1 MTSKKLYNKK
11 GFTMVELLVTLAI
24 MVVLAGVA
32 SMSLLAYNDYA
43 TFKRQNEYAQSLFV
57 AAQNALTRY
66 SENGELEG
74 IERQIEKYG
83 LPLEKEMLRD
93 GAAGQFNYEDR
104 LYTIVLNKDGTA
116 LNSNGSEEPN
126 PILQSIFEQIFGPYV
141 YDKSIL
147 SDASVAIE
155 FDPRSGVVYSVLYS
169 DVKQGFV
176 YGEDEGRDDGHV
188 SISYREEEARR
199 GRKVGYY
206 GIVELSDETSRTK
219 EKPVIDWVRLVNGD
233 SLSLEF
239 RLTDKYAE
247 KATGALDY
255 ELTVYHSET
264 QKPMLSLTIRRIPSV
279 TGEAGVLLD
288 YDSLKLKA
296 EVTAYNMAGEKA
308 GDPVEYQFAAY
319 VDENKVIHLLLDS
332 VDLSAETGETPAAL
346 KDTYSFRRFGLEK
359 NWDDNIT
366 RDIFVKVRAK
376 GSKYKTS
383 AWKSSNT
390 ENAYFA
396 SEKHGTANDTV
407 LSAEYGVANAR
418 HLYNI
423 RFEEERNT
431 TGKQY
436 SFTYNLTDSFAW
448 SGEGGIFRGLLGS
461 EIFRSGAVVPESAG
475 EGEDLVYTAFPS
487 IEKLKLGHSF
497 TSPSQTKTISG
508 LVLQG
513 GTGLGLFGT
522 NEGSITKVT
531 LENAQVSGKNS
542 VGSFC
547 GVNKGKVEEL
557 TTIGGSVSGNQDVGG
572 IVGKDETT
580 AQKDNEEIPQRIY
593 QNLHN
598 GSDVSGHRYVGG
610 IVGRLAAPDEGR
622 ASLLDCTNTGLILAK
637 IGADTDLTQAIRE
650 GISDALEEKIKNGN
664 TGVTIDGNN
673 TSSADNLYHMFQ
685 QQNNGYPLLN
695 SYDEAVLTQLL
706 KDTKLLISGYK
717 YATVEENVAAYCS
730 DHRWVPCAVKDPNG
744 VIIKNGQRYSIVL
757 VTRKIGESETN
768 KQNSE
773 FVYYR
778 GNYYYRIH
786 PHTGQIT
793 SSTYVNMTSSISD
806 LDNWNMYTPE
816 ISTGQLNPVEGTTT
830 FKNEPSY
837 LGGIVGFADGKGVSG
852 TGKGFTIENCVS
864 TPSADA
870 EQIRTLLEED
880 AAYEQETEHAGDHL
894 PLLGVYAGGIAGYA
908 DKAVITGCSTEG
920 GYVVGSH
927 YVGGILGFGEET
939 ELKGGSSNAANAVGR
954 YFVGG
959 VVGANCLPQRDTTNK
974 NVLDAN
980 GFVRV
985 STNASTDTVL
995 DNWTNRGVV
1004 VATKTYGGGLTG
1016 YNAGVVKDCGSDV
1029 EPSGFMQEVSQTY
1042 GGSQLGGLVG
1052 YNCGSLTSESLSG
1065 ITAYVAGKDYI
1076 GGLIGYND
1084 ALENTAFYGYS
1095 FAGGSVIGRDFV
1107 GGIAGVNLSPN
1118 LYRHEEAAGE
1128 KPGWEM
1134 HTLYS
1139 NPNLVQGRYCVGGA
1153 VGGNLLY
1160 QAEANANDP
1169 VYASFDADNFLGK
1182 VEADAFA
1189 GGFIGLNMMV
1199 ENPDDAR
1206 SVTKLITDCSSAA
1219 ADASAGERQKA
1230 LEEAVG
1236 ELDSVGSKEAG
1247 SSGIE
1252 SSGTVMKITGQKD
1265 GNRSHLGGI
1274 TAKVYV
1280 GGILGYNVQDTSLEI
1295 SSLINGTPVTATG
1308 FLIAEELT
1316 GTDNLD
1322 LYADNAKKTYSYA
1335 GGIVGKCS
1343 ESMKI
1348 TNCSADDTG
1357 RVISSGTYTGGLV
1370 EVNEGSINLCKAASL
1385 GQQTQ
1390 NYVGGIVGLNKPQG
1404 SIVKPELNGKTVTGK
1419 NMVGGI
1425 AADNY
1430 GTVTGVSADSEGK
1443 IELRGTVYGYGENV
1457 GGIAGYS
1464 HNPTPDEGTELK
1476 PEDKKA
1482 SVSDFVLA
1490 VNLYGAGVNAGGG
1503 IGNNEGEMGGISYVE
1518 SAGSSYQ
1525 IQGDTNVGGI
1535 VGRYSYTTSSGG
1547 TGEQEAKLTG
1557 LYNIARVTAN
1567 YGYAGGIA
1575 GVIEGKA
1582 RVENCSSTGTVSVL
1596 GEKSEHITAAGGIT
1610 GHLREGSISHC
1621 TDTGSVEALK
1631 GAAGGIVGINNGTVA
1646 DCTVKDS
1653 GTPGSLN
1660 AVTLTVNGRTHAGGI
1675 AGQNTGKINGCEVDG
1690 LKLTTPG
1697 DRNGGYL
1704 GGIAGENAKA
1714 APDKGAAESEAEA
1727 PEITGFSV
1735 RLLKVATGSSGVAAG
1750 GVAGLNGEGAKV
1762 TGAAGTVNV
1771 DTVELG
1777 FTAQD
1782 LNHFGYLGGAM
1793 GKNLGEAVNCSLKTV
1808 TVLGTANDPANPP
1821 KFSLSYDYE
1830 TEGAEIY
1837 GYGGLVGVNGTSDS
1851 RNPVGAVV
1859 SDCVLNGVKVSVIGA
1874 SGNIACAGGAAGV
1887 NGKTAKIKN
1896 VILADASTDK
1906 NAACSVTASDIAH
1919 IGGMVGYNYG
1929 LLERIGKP
1937 REAKFGD
1944 GSTTESETARRAS
1957 GDDVTVM
1964 TVKAN
1969 KGHTGGLV
1977 GYNKS
1982 TGQLIDCATGK
1993 KWSVTID
2000 QDSQDTG
2007 AGGIIGYNSSSA
2019 EILRCDNWAPIEKN
2033 SGNSVGGIAGR
2044 NEVANGNWYM
2054 EDCNNFGTIDG
2065 KRTGGII
2072 GCLKYNGGTLYNC
2085 SNYGAVIGSSD
2096 PSGGILGMV
2105 YSNTA
2110 NEVLTIT
2117 SCKNYGSLA
2126 DGSSSHVGGIVGL
2139 IHSRCVNFTA
2149 EISDCVNTGVVKV
2162 SKTASAGIVA
2172 GGESKTPAKGY
2183 EKTLVIKNCKNYGIP
2198 TGHSMTDQFSGI
2210 LYEADKVSANN
2221 VLIVDCFGAAGLA
2234 YRNGELNSLIQYP
2247 IAPDGLIEKD
2257 TTNKWNNYWFTN
2269 AERAKSSIP
2278 GITVESGI
2286 YNSQDLMNIVDGDKS
2301 SSCVFKAS
2309 SGSGNEVKITLNF
2322 EKPITF
2328 STAEFYLTGDLSTS
2342 EKNTLSYVANSGD
2355 EPVEFGEFVEIE
2367 GSDGKFYRAEGSEV
2381 TASQVIFTI
2390 KAKNSNTPFTLFEL
2404 GFDGQVGENAFIS
2417 GVSGDEDISFR
2428 YGVGEALY
2436 LEESGSGK
2444 TYDAF
2449 HFNGADP
2456 VIQDLTFGGQDFY
2469 GFAHKDYG
2477 LTLIHDLYV
2486 LGKDSNNPRQKTYLE
2501 IDGKLYVGEDDV
2513 PQTPKNLALSDLGGK
2528 LELTWDCDNPAGY
2541 KYEIVVTK
2549 SDEDGKRLDAEA
2561 RSYFVFDKRFQYST
2575 VGLEGRTLWFK
2586 VKAYSRSGK
2595 PSDPEFSTELK
2606 YEVPAQTLPVP
2617 EVHFLL
2623 NGLGDK
2629 DQYRMEVVNAAAY
2642 QYCGE
2647 VTITAS
2653 IRPTNGGDTKT
2664 YELKLKDGKM
2674 SDPPTYVDCGSGKD
2688 NYMISVQAVQDPKP
2702 EDPEKQ
2708 YGNSPNSTRESMM
2721 PSVSNYKK
2729 DPMAN
2734 VSFPNQDQKL
2744 GFHGTMP
2751 ETLAYHVAMKSLSDT
2766 SYSTYY
2772 RSEFIATD
2780 ISSAGLGVPVA
2791 YASSIQSVAA
2801 AASNWATTILN
2812 NLPAD
2817 LMTQMEDGKQK
2828 YQDVMVRSYPIFMAN
2843 QIVYT
2848 GFDLGTE
2855 FTAENLKALKVS
2867 GDGKIDDNGS
2877 PLISVAEDG
2886 TKTLVPGYIIFKTGE
2901 DSYTL
2906 SFNVLIK
2913 GVANGTQVINVKSYS
2928 EDLSQKKA
2936 YAPPDI
2942 TELTYDPQTET
2953 LSASWTSK
2961 LQGTQTTLETGTASY
2976 RYTLTGE
2983 TKDGALVEIESGTLT
2998 APIDPDGGAPYSKTW
3013 NSTETASWN
3022 YTHVTLRVDRL
3033 GTVNGNG
3040 VTQTFGST
3048 ASKTTETR
3056 LRLSTITAPSA
3067 QLLDKDGI
3075 QYRVS
3080 WNGLNDAEELEA
3092 LSHYELTVKA
3102 TIKAEDGT
3110 EHEVTALYRTNEADG
3125 LNEAGPKEPV
3135 RVIDLN
3141 SITGTDSGGSAYT
3154 GSVVPL
3160 STVTLSVRAI
3170 ALDDEDHKT
3179 YGSGLPGVEY
3189 SFVLPQRLTVPDL
3202 SKLTLTPDSSG
3213 ILSVFDFDTVGF
3225 TFNFDG
3231 TESPDKDAYGKY
3243 QMAVTAVT
3251 HDNVETVLFTTD
3263 SPLVMKG
3270 SYLNSASC
3278 TLSKSQDLTA
3288 QFAGGSLKVKLRA
3301 VSDRNVS
3308 SLWSEEKTF
3317 MLPKVQVD
3325 AVDMAAAIGTKET
3338 DVTAFENDEESL
3350 EKVKVKRDVFTWE
3363 QAEYTGGYSFELNR
3377 ITGDEAAKTDKAE
3390 LTLDENNVPSLTF
3403 TDADGVPQ
3411 PDGSMKE
3418 EPKEII
3424 PIKVTSGSTDTYT
3437 FTMNTRRAGL
3447 LDSSSQLTPYEL
3459 KLDTVLEVQVTRGED
3474 GDVRSVKYTLLLPDA
3489 VAPLNGNDW
3498 PQQPLFFY
3506 SAVSITS
3513 HPVNL
3518 NAYVDSDTVRA
3529 ERGDSDSSFIEVLA
3543 AALTEL
3549 RQEGQKEAAEE
3560 QQESAQAAASLP
3572 EPQGTPT
3579 PEPEPAA
3586 PAGTPEPSL
3595 SPEPSLLPEQEE
3607 QAPAESPSSASSA
3620 GPEP

>member
-93 GAAGQFNYEDR
+93 GAADQFNYEDR

-116 LNSNGSEEPN
+116 LNSSGSEEPN

-296 EVTAYNMAGEKA
+296 EVTAYDMAGEKA

-390 ENAYFA
+390 ENAYFT

-423 RFEEERNT
+423 RFEEERNI

-436 SFTYNLTDSFAW
+436 GFTYNLTDSFAW

-475 EGEDLVYTAFPS
+475 EGENLVYTAFPS

-637 IGADTDLTQAIRE
+637 IGADTDLTQAINDRITDAVQE
-650 GISDALEEKIKNGN
+650 AVDAGKKISITSYDVN
-664 TGVTIDGNN
+664 TNEYN
-673 TSSADNLYHMFQ
+673 MYSMFQ
-685 QQNNGYPLLN
+685 TVNRDFTDLSPDGYPLFN

-706 KDTKLLISGYK
+706 ADTGLSINGYSS
-717 YATVEENVAAYCS
+717 VEEYCTA
-730 DHRWVPCAVKDPNG
+730 HKWVPCAVKDPNG
-744 VIIKNGQRYSIVL
+744 IFISNDAAGNVHNYSVIL
-757 VTRKIGESETN
+757 VSRKISSSATSA
-768 KQNSE
+768 QRSE
-773 FVYYR
+773 FAYYN
-778 GNYYYRIH
+778 GKYYY
-786 PHTGQIT
+786 HTNTRNTGVKIEEDSLTNRET
-793 SSTYVNMTSSISD
+793 SIDWYTDPTK
-806 LDNWNMYTPE
+806 NWFEYTPE

-959 VVGANCLPQRDTTNK
+959 VVGANCLPQRDTTK

-1160 QAEANANDP
+1160 QAVANANDP
-1169 VYASFDADNFLGK
+1169 VDASFDADNFLGK

-1199 ENPDDAR
+1199 KAPDDAR

-1219 ADASAGERQKA
+1219 ADASAEERQKA

-1236 ELDSVGSKEAG
+1236 ELASVGSKEAG

-1343 ESMKI
+1343 ENMKI

-1430 GTVTGVSADSEGK
+1430 GTVTGVSADFEGK

-1476 PEDKKA
+1476 PADKKA
-1482 SVSDFVLA
+1482 SVSEFVLA
-1490 VNLYGAGVNAGGG
+1490 VNLYGTGVNAGGG
-1503 IGNNEGEMGGISYVE
+1503 IGNNEGEMSGISYVE
-1518 SAGSSYQ
+1518 SAGNSYQ

-1547 TGEQEAKLTG
+1547 TGEQEAMLTG

-1596 GEKSEHITAAGGIT
+1596 GEKSAHITAAGGIT

-1621 TDTGSVEALK
+1621 TDIGNVEALK

-1660 AVTLTVNGRTHAGGI
+1660 AVTLTVNGGTHAGGI
-1675 AGQNTGKINGCEVDG
+1675 AGQNTGKINGCKVDG

-1714 APDKGAAESEAEA
+1714 APDKGAAASEAEA

-1735 RLLKVATGSSGVAAG
+1735 RLLKVTTGSSSVAAG

-1782 LNHFGYLGGAM
+1782 LNHFGYLGGAV

-1837 GYGGLVGVNGTSDS
+1837 GYGGLVGVNGTADS

-1896 VILADASTDK
+1896 VTLADASTDK

-1944 GSTTESETARRAS
+1944 GSTTVSEEARRAS

-2019 EILRCDNWAPIEKN
+2019 EILRCDNWTPVTKTTN
-2033 SGNSVGGIAGR
+2033 GNSVGGIAGR

-2054 EDCNNFGTIDG
+2054 EDCNNFGTITG

-2072 GCLKYNGGTLYNC
+2072 GCMKYNGGTLYNC
-2085 SNYGAVIGSSD
+2085 SNYGAVNGSSD

-2105 YSNTA
+2105 YSNTQ
-2110 NEVLTIT
+2110 NEVLNIAA
-2117 SCKNYGSLA
+2117 CKNFGGVSC
-2126 DGSSSHVGGIVGL
+2126 DKSSSSQTGGIVGQVPA
-2139 IHSRCVNFTA
+2139 RCVKFTVI
-2149 EISDCVNTGVVKV
+2149 ISDCINTGVIRRAADGTK
-2162 SKTASAGIVA
+2162 ASAGIIA
-2172 GGESKTPAKGY
+2172 DFEAPSEATGY
-2183 EKTLVIKNCKNYGIP
+2183 DKALLIKNCKNYGLP
-2198 TGHSMTDQFSGI
+2198 TGNEAKTQLFGGI
-2210 LYEADKVSANN
+2210 AHKVNKNN
-2221 VLIVDCFGAAGLA
+2221 LVQIEDCFGVAGLA

-2247 IAPDGLIEKD
+2247 IAPENVMPKD
-2257 TTNKWNNYWFTN
+2257 TENKYGNFWLTD
-2269 AERAKSSIP
+2269 AERAKSSVP
-2278 GITVESGI
+2278 GIEVEGGT
-2286 YNSQDLMNIVDGDKS
+2286 YDSQKLAALVDGNTDT
-2301 SSCVFKAS
+2301 SCEFTAY
-2309 SGSGNEVKITLNF
+2309 GTGNEVKITLRF
-2322 EKPITF
+2322 ASPITF
-2328 STAEFYLTGDLSTS
+2328 RTAELYLTGKLSPS
-2342 EKNTLSYVANSGD
+2342 DKVSLSYIPAQGGGFQ
-2355 EPVEFGEFVEIE
+2355 EFGYFEDPLVDDPNKYQVTGEQ
-2367 GSDGKFYRAEGSEV
+2367 EV
-2381 TASQVIFTI
+2381 TASQVTFSI
-2390 KAKNSNTPFTLFEL
+2390 KAQNKIPFTVFEL
-2404 GFDGQVGENAFIS
+2404 GFNGQIGENAFL
-2417 GVSGDEDISFR
+2417 GAGTAWNDDLSFQ
-2428 YGVGEALY
+2428 YGVGQALY
-2436 LEESGSGK
+2436 LEE
-2444 TYDAF
+2444 TDTAENRYDAYF
-2449 HFNGADP
+2449 YYGADP
-2456 VIQDLTFGGQDFY
+2456 VLQNLTFGGQDFY
-2469 GFAHKDYG
+2469 GFTHKDYG
-2477 LTLIHDLYV
+2477 IDLIHDLYV

-2549 SDEDGKRLDAEA
+2549 SDEDGNRLDAEA

-2595 PSDPEFSTELK
+2595 PSDPEFSEELK

-2664 YELKLKDGKM
+2664 CELKLKDGRM
-2674 SDPPTYVDCGSGKD
+2674 LDPTYVDCGSGKN
-2688 NYMISVQAVQDPKP
+2688 NYMITVQAVQDPKP

-2721 PSVSNYKK
+2721 PSASNYKK

-2734 VSFPNQDQKL
+2734 VNFPNQDQKL

-2828 YQDVMVRSYPIFMAN
+2828 YQDVMVRSYPISMAN

-2867 GDGKIDDNGS
+2867 NDGKIDENGS
-2877 PLISVAEDG
+2877 SLISVAEDG

-2913 GVANGTQVINVKSYS
+2913 GVANGTQVINVKNYP

-2942 TELTYDPQTET
+2942 TELKYDPQAET

-2998 APIDPDGGAPYSKTW
+2998 APIGPDGGAPYLKTW

-3033 GTVNGNG
+3033 GTVDGNG

-3092 LSHYELTVKA
+3092 LFYYELTVKA
-3102 TIKAEDGT
+3102 TIEAEDGT
-3110 EHEVTALYRTNEADG
+3110 EHAVTALYRTNVADG
-3125 LNEAGPKEPV
+3125 LNAAGPKEPV

-3141 SITGTDSGGSAYT
+3141 SITGTDSGGTYT

-3170 ALDDEDHKT
+3170 ALDDDMHKT

-3202 SKLTLTPDSSG
+3202 SKLTLTPDGSG

-3231 TESPDKDAYGKY
+3231 SESPDKDAYGKY

-3251 HDNVETVLFTTD
+3251 RSGEETVLFTTD

-3338 DVTAFENDEESL
+3338 DVTAIEDNEESTV
-3350 EKVKVKRDVFTWE
+3350 KVKVKRDVFTWE

-3403 TDADGVPQ
+3403 TDADGVLQ
-3411 PDGSMKE
+3411 PDGSTKA
-3418 EPKEII
+3418 EPKEIT
-3424 PIKVTSGSTDTYT
+3424 PIKATSGNTVTYT

-3447 LDSSSQLTPYEL
+3447 LDSSSHSTRFAL
-3459 KLDTVLEVQVTRGED
+3459 KLDEMLDVTADSYDYASEQAMNRL
-3474 GDVRSVKYTLLLPDA
+3474 VTLLEPCMLILMGFM
-3489 VAPLNGNDW
+3489 VG
-3498 PQQPLFFY
+3498 
-3506 SAVSITS
+3506 
-3513 HPVNL
+3513 
-3518 NAYVDSDTVRA
+3518 
-3529 ERGDSDSSFIEVLA
+3529 FIMLA
-3543 AALTEL
+3543 I
-3549 RQEGQKEAAEE
+3549 
-3560 QQESAQAAASLP
+3560 
-3572 EPQGTPT
+3572 
-3579 PEPEPAA
+3579 
-3586 PAGTPEPSL
+3586 
-3595 SPEPSLLPEQEE
+3595 LLPIFGSYNAIEQ
-3607 QAPAESPSSASSA
+3607 SATYY
-3620 GPEP
+3620 

>member
-93 GAAGQFNYEDR
+93 GAADQFNYEDR

-116 LNSNGSEEPN
+116 LNSSGSEEPN

-332 VDLSAETGETPAAL
+332 VDLSAETGKTPAAL

-423 RFEEERNT
+423 RFEEERNI

-436 SFTYNLTDSFAW
+436 GFTYNLTDSFAW

-475 EGEDLVYTAFPS
+475 EGENLVYTAFPS

-637 IGADTDLTQAIRE
+637 IGADTDLTQAINDRITDAVQE
-650 GISDALEEKIKNGN
+650 AVDAGKKISITSYDVN
-664 TGVTIDGNN
+664 TNEYN
-673 TSSADNLYHMFQ
+673 MYSMFQ
-685 QQNNGYPLLN
+685 TVNRDFTDLSPDGYPLFN

-706 KDTKLLISGYK
+706 ADTGLSINGYSS
-717 YATVEENVAAYCS
+717 VEEYCTA
-730 DHRWVPCAVKDPNG
+730 HKWVPCAVKDPNG
-744 VIIKNGQRYSIVL
+744 IFISNDAAGNVHNYSVIL
-757 VTRKIGESETN
+757 VSRKISSSATSA
-768 KQNSE
+768 QRSE
-773 FVYYR
+773 FAYYN
-778 GNYYYRIH
+778 GKYYY
-786 PHTGQIT
+786 HTNTRNTGVKIEEDSLTNRET
-793 SSTYVNMTSSISD
+793 SIDWYTDPTK
-806 LDNWNMYTPE
+806 NWFEYTPE

-959 VVGANCLPQRDTTNK
+959 VVGANCLPQRDTTK

-1160 QAEANANDP
+1160 QAVANANDP
-1169 VYASFDADNFLGK
+1169 VDASFDADNFLGK

-1199 ENPDDAR
+1199 KAPDDAR

-1219 ADASAGERQKA
+1219 ADASAEERQKA

-1236 ELDSVGSKEAG
+1236 ELASVGSKEAG

-1370 EVNEGSINLCKAASL
+1370 EVNEGSINLCKAANL

-1430 GTVTGVSADSEGK
+1430 GTVTGVSEDSEGK

-1482 SVSDFVLA
+1482 SVSEFVLA
-1490 VNLYGAGVNAGGG
+1490 VNLYGTGVNAGGG
-1503 IGNNEGEMGGISYVE
+1503 IGNNEGEMSDISYVE
-1518 SAGSSYQ
+1518 SAGNSYQ

-1535 VGRYSYTTSSGG
+1535 VGRYSYTISSGG

-1596 GEKSEHITAAGGIT
+1596 GKKSAHITAAGGIT

-1660 AVTLTVNGRTHAGGI
+1660 AVTLTVNGGTHAGGI
-1675 AGQNTGKINGCEVDG
+1675 AGQNTGKINGCKVDG

-1727 PEITGFSV
+1727 PEITRFSV
-1735 RLLKVATGSSGVAAG
+1735 RLLKVTTGSSSVAAG

-1782 LNHFGYLGGAM
+1782 LNHFGYLGGAV

-1837 GYGGLVGVNGTSDS
+1837 GYGGLVGVNGTADS

-1859 SDCVLNGVKVSVIGA
+1859 SNCVLNGVKVSVIGA

-1896 VILADASTDK
+1896 VTLADASTDK

-1919 IGGMVGYNYG
+1919 TGGMVGYNYG
-1929 LLERIGKP
+1929 LLERIGKS

-1944 GSTTESETARRAS
+1944 GSTTESEAARRAS
-1957 GDDVTVM
+1957 GDDATVM
-1964 TVKAN
+1964 TVETS
-1969 KGHTGGLV
+1969 KGHTGGIV

-1993 KWSVTID
+1993 KWSVKANNHS
-2000 QDSQDTG
+2000 QDSG

-2019 EILRCDNWAPIEKN
+2019 EILRCDNWAAVTKN
-2033 SGNSVGGIAGR
+2033 VIGDSAAGIAGR

-2054 EDCNNFGTIDG
+2054 EDCNNFGAIDG
-2065 KRTGGII
+2065 RRTGGII

-2085 SNYGAVIGSSD
+2085 SNYGAVKGSSD

-2162 SKTASAGIVA
+2162 GGTASAGIVA

-2210 LYEADKVSANN
+2210 LYEADKVSTNN
-2221 VLIVDCFGAAGLA
+2221 VLLVDCFGAAGLT

-2257 TTNKWNNYWFTN
+2257 TTNEWNNYWFTN
-2269 AERAKSSIP
+2269 AERTKSSIP

-2286 YNSQDLMNIVDGDKS
+2286 YNKQDLINIVDGDKN
-2301 SSCVFKAS
+2301 SSCVFQAS

-2342 EKNTLSYVANSGD
+2342 EKNTLFYVVNPGD
-2355 EPVEFGEFVEIE
+2355 TPVEFGEFVEIE
-2367 GSDGKFYRAEGSEV
+2367 GSDGEFYRAKGAEV
-2381 TASQVIFTI
+2381 TASQVIFSI
-2390 KAKNSNTPFTLFEL
+2390 KAKNPNMPLTLFEL

-2436 LEESGSGK
+2436 LEESGSGN

-2449 HFNGADP
+2449 RFNGADP

-2469 GFAHKDYG
+2469 GFTHKDYG

-2513 PQTPKNLALSDLGGK
+2513 PQTPEKLALSDLGGK

-2595 PSDPEFSTELK
+2595 PSAPEFSEELK

-2623 NGLGDK
+2623 TGLGDK

-2642 QYCGE
+2642 QYCGK

-2653 IRPTNGGDTKT
+2653 IRPTDGGGTKT
-2664 YELKLKDGKM
+2664 YELKLEDGKM
-2674 SDPPTYVDCGSGKD
+2674 LDPTYVACGSGKD
-2688 NYMISVQAVQDPKP
+2688 NYMITVQAVQDPIP

-2721 PSVSNYKK
+2721 PKIENYVNSAKNAY
-2729 DPMAN
+2729 MAAIRN
-2734 VSFPNQDQKL
+2734 TNLAGGEETL
-2744 GFHGTMP
+2744 GFRGASP
-2751 ETLAYHVAMKSLSDT
+2751 EELAYRLEMVQSGKYA
-2766 SYSTYY
+2766 TYY
-2772 RSEFIATD
+2772 RSEFLATD
-2780 ISSAGLGVPVA
+2780 NSSDGLGVPVA
-2791 YASSIQSVAA
+2791 YAFSDLSVPGTVDTYAPA
-2801 AASNWATTILN
+2801 VLN

-2817 LMTQMEDGKQK
+2817 LMTQLENGEQK
-2828 YQDVMVRSYPIFMAN
+2828 YQNAMVRSYPISMAN

-2848 GFDLGTE
+2848 GFDLGKE
-2855 FTAENLKALKVS
+2855 FTVENLKALKVS
-2867 GDGKIDDNGS
+2867 NDGKIDENGS

-2886 TKTLVPGYIIFKTGE
+2886 TKTLAPGYIIFKTGE

-2906 SFNVLIK
+2906 SFNVLVK
-2913 GVANGTQVINVKSYS
+2913 DAGTQEKNQVRIFQ

-2998 APIDPDGGAPYSKTW
+2998 APILSNGGAPCSKTW

-3033 GTVNGNG
+3033 GTVNGSG

-3102 TIKAEDGT
+3102 TIEAEDGT
-3110 EHEVTALYRTNEADG
+3110 EHAVTALYRTNVADG

-3189 SFVLPQRLTVPDL
+3189 SFVLPQRLTVPNL
-3202 SKLTLTPDSSG
+3202 SKLTLTPDGSE

-3308 SLWSEEKTF
+3308 SLWSEEKEF
-3317 MLPKVQVD
+3317 KLPQVQVD

-3338 DVTAFENDEESL
+3338 DVTAFEDKEESTV
-3350 EKVKVKRDVFTWE
+3350 KVKVKRDVFTWE

-3403 TDADGVPQ
+3403 TDADGVLQ
-3411 PDGSMKE
+3411 PDGSTKA

-3424 PIKVTSGSTDTYT
+3424 PIKAISGNTDTYT

-3447 LDSSSQLTPYEL
+3447 LDSSSHSTRFAL
-3459 KLDTVLEVQVTRGED
+3459 KLDEMLDVTADSYDYASEQAMNRL
-3474 GDVRSVKYTLLLPDA
+3474 VTLLEPCMLILMGFM
-3489 VAPLNGNDW
+3489 VG
-3498 PQQPLFFY
+3498 
-3506 SAVSITS
+3506 
-3513 HPVNL
+3513 
-3518 NAYVDSDTVRA
+3518 
-3529 ERGDSDSSFIEVLA
+3529 FIMLA
-3543 AALTEL
+3543 I
-3549 RQEGQKEAAEE
+3549 
-3560 QQESAQAAASLP
+3560 
-3572 EPQGTPT
+3572 
-3579 PEPEPAA
+3579 
-3586 PAGTPEPSL
+3586 
-3595 SPEPSLLPEQEE
+3595 LLPIFGSYNAIEQ
-3607 QAPAESPSSASSA
+3607 SATYY
-3620 GPEP
+3620 

>member
-1 MTSKKLYNKK
+1 MAGKKLYNKK

-436 SFTYNLTDSFAW
+436 GFTYNLTDSFAW

-475 EGEDLVYTAFPS
+475 EGENLVYTAFPS

-580 AQKDNEEIPQRIY
+580 AQKDDEGNPQRIY

-673 TSSADNLYHMFQ
+673 TSSADNMYHMFQ

-706 KDTKLLISGYK
+706 KDTKLPISGYK
-717 YATVEENVAAYCS
+717 DYATVEENVAAYCS
-730 DHRWVPCAVKDPNG
+730 DHRWVPCALKDENG
-744 VIIKNGQRYSIVL
+744 NITKNGQKYSIVL
-757 VTRKIGESETN
+757 VTRKLGTSETSG
-768 KQNSE
+768 QTSE
-773 FVYYR
+773 FVYFK
-778 GNYYYRIH
+778 GNYYYHLNWNGTAIANNAV
-786 PHTGQIT
+786 
-793 SSTYVNMTSSISD
+793 VNMTGTIENISTGD
-806 LDNWNMYTPE
+806 WRVYTPE

-959 VVGANCLPQRDTTNK
+959 VVGANCLPQRDTTK

-1160 QAEANANDP
+1160 QAVANANDP
-1169 VYASFDADNFLGK
+1169 VDASFDADNFLGK

-1199 ENPDDAR
+1199 KAPDDAR

-1219 ADASAGERQKA
+1219 ADASAEERQKA

-1236 ELDSVGSKEAG
+1236 ELDAVGSKEAG

-1370 EVNEGSINLCKAASL
+1370 EVNEGSINLCKAANL

-1476 PEDKKA
+1476 PADKKA
-1482 SVSDFVLA
+1482 SVSEFVLA
-1490 VNLYGAGVNAGGG
+1490 VNLYGTGVNAGGG
-1503 IGNNEGEMGGISYVE
+1503 IGNNEGEMSGISYVE
-1518 SAGSSYQ
+1518 SAGNSYQ

-1596 GEKSEHITAAGGIT
+1596 GEKSAHITAAGGIT

-1660 AVTLTVNGRTHAGGI
+1660 AVTLTVNGGTRAGGI
-1675 AGQNTGKINGCEVDG
+1675 AGQNTGKINGCKVDG

-1727 PEITGFSV
+1727 PEITRFSV
-1735 RLLKVATGSSGVAAG
+1735 RLLKVTTGSSSVAVG

-1782 LNHFGYLGGAM
+1782 LNHFGYLGGAV

-1837 GYGGLVGVNGTSDS
+1837 GYGGLVGVNGTADS

-1896 VILADASTDK
+1896 VTLADASTDK

-1919 IGGMVGYNYG
+1919 TGGMVGYNYG

-1944 GSTTESETARRAS
+1944 GSTTVSEEARRAS

-2054 EDCNNFGTIDG
+2054 EDCNNFGTIKG
-2065 KRTGGII
+2065 VRIGGII
-2072 GCLKYNGGTLYNC
+2072 GCMKYNGGTLYNC
-2085 SNYGAVIGSSD
+2085 SNYGKIAGTSQY
-2096 PSGGILGMV
+2096 SGGVLGMV

-2110 NEVLTIT
+2110 NEALYIT
-2117 SCKNYGSLA
+2117 SCKNYGNMASCTGNSA
-2126 DGSSSHVGGIVGL
+2126 GGIIGT
-2139 IHSRCVNFTA
+2139 ISNRCVSFTTT
-2149 EISDCVNTGVVKV
+2149 ITDCVNTGVI
-2162 SKTASAGIVA
+2162 STGTTYSAGIVA
-2172 GGESKTPAKGY
+2172 ENSAASGMGDGQ
-2183 EKTLVIKNCKNYGIP
+2183 VMVVRNCRN
-2198 TGHSMTDQFSGI
+2198 
-2210 LYEADKVSANN
+2210 
-2221 VLIVDCFGAAGLA
+2221 FGLPST
-2234 YRNGELNSLIQYP
+2234 LNSDKFKGIADHLREAGKCVLQDNIGVAGVTSGNNSVKYP
-2247 IAPDGLIEKD
+2247 IANSGVAQDGNYWLTDMKRPDPNASICSVTIEPEGLVKADDVSKLFDGDLQTKTDEIEVQGSANDLTITVTFDKEVTASTVSLYSEGSINTNGNNSMVKYSESDTGEFKDFGQFKPVENQEYQYVAKSDSEKRLKRIQMDFKLTNGSLAIQELVFRDENGVDLLFGGGTVEKEDTSQYGKGTAYYLELQQNSDSVYDAYLYDGTKVLTGLTFGGKKFSEFTHNQNADLFVLGQANNLRQTTYLEIDKKLYASEDEAPNTPFNLNTEDLGGKVELTWECEDSTATKKPPYQYRVEVQKPDG
-2257 TTNKWNNYWFTN
+2257 
-2269 AERAKSSIP
+2269 
-2278 GITVESGI
+2278 TVRT
-2286 YNSQDLMNIVDGDKS
+2286 YMVFDKR
-2301 SSCVFKAS
+2301 
-2309 SGSGNEVKITLNF
+2309 F
-2322 EKPITF
+2322 EF
-2328 STAEFYLTGDLSTS
+2328 STAEFEPDQVLVFRVWAVSRAG
-2342 EKNTLSYVANSGD
+2342 TLSANYAQL
-2355 EPVEFGEFVEIE
+2355 EYKIKKTLPIP
-2367 GSDGKFYRAEGSEV
+2367 EV
-2381 TASQVIFTI
+2381 RFIL
-2390 KAKNSNTPFTLFEL
+2390 NT
-2404 GFDGQVGENAFIS
+2404 FDGN
-2417 GVSGDEDISFR
+2417 
-2428 YGVGEALY
+2428 
-2436 LEESGSGK
+2436 
-2444 TYDAF
+2444 
-2449 HFNGADP
+2449 
-2456 VIQDLTFGGQDFY
+2456 
-2469 GFAHKDYG
+2469 
-2477 LTLIHDLYV
+2477 
-2486 LGKDSNNPRQKTYLE
+2486 
-2501 IDGKLYVGEDDV
+2501 
-2513 PQTPKNLALSDLGGK
+2513 
-2528 LELTWDCDNPAGY
+2528 
-2541 KYEIVVTK
+2541 
-2549 SDEDGKRLDAEA
+2549 
-2561 RSYFVFDKRFQYST
+2561 DK
-2575 VGLEGRTLWFK
+2575 K
-2586 VKAYSRSGK
+2586 
-2595 PSDPEFSTELK
+2595 
-2606 YEVPAQTLPVP
+2606 
-2617 EVHFLL
+2617 
-2623 NGLGDK
+2623 
-2629 DQYRMEVVNAAAY
+2629 QYRLEVVNAEKFKEY
-2642 QYCGE
+2642 GDVKVTVDVRSKTSVEIQLENGIPKE
-2647 VTITAS
+2647 VYFEQG
-2653 IRPTNGGDTKT
+2653 NGST
-2664 YELKLKDGKM
+2664 
-2674 SDPPTYVDCGSGKD
+2674 
-2688 NYMISVQAVQDPKP
+2688 NYMVAVQAKP
-2702 EDPEKQ
+2702 AVSKETESK
-2708 YGNSPNSTRESMM
+2708 YGNSPVSTRETML

-2729 DPMAN
+2729 DLMAYVN
-2734 VSFPNQDQKL
+2734 FPDQDQKL

-2801 AASNWATTILN
+2801 ATSNWATTILN

-2828 YQDVMVRSYPIFMAN
+2828 YQDVMVRSYPISMAN

-2867 GDGKIDDNGS
+2867 GDGKIDENGS
-2877 PLISVAEDG
+2877 SLISVAEDG

-2913 GVANGTQVINVKSYS
+2913 GVANGTSIINVKSYS

-2942 TELTYDPQTET
+2942 TELKYDPQAET

-2961 LQGTQTTLETGTASY
+2961 LQGTQAAAETGTASY

-2983 TKDGALVEIESGTLT
+2983 TKDGALVEIESGTLK
-2998 APIDPDGGAPYSKTW
+2998 APIDPDGGALCSKTW

-3110 EHEVTALYRTNEADG
+3110 EHAVTALYRTNVADG

-3141 SITGTDSGGSAYT
+3141 SITGTDSGGTYT

-3170 ALDDEDHKT
+3170 ALDDDMHKT

-3202 SKLTLTPDSSG
+3202 SKLTLTPDVSG

-3251 HDNVETVLFTTD
+3251 RGGEETVLFTTD

-3308 SLWSEEKTF
+3308 SLWSEEKEF
-3317 MLPKVQVD
+3317 KLPQVQVD

-3338 DVTAFENDEESL
+3338 DVTAIEDNEESTV
-3350 EKVKVKRDVFTWE
+3350 KVKVKRDVFTWE

-3403 TDADGVPQ
+3403 TDADEVPQ

-3424 PIKVTSGSTDTYT
+3424 PIKATSGSTDTYT

-3447 LDSSSQLTPYEL
+3447 LDSSSHSTRFAL

-3489 VAPLNGNDW
+3489 IAPLNGNDW

-3506 SAVSITS
+3506 SAVSITT

-3518 NAYVDSDTVRA
+3518 DAYVDSDTARA
-3529 ERGDSDSSFIEVLA
+3529 ERGDSDSSFIEVLD

-3607 QAPAESPSSASSA
+3607 QAPAESPSPASSA